1 MAVGYQILQ
10 VARINSII
18 QALQD
23 VRTLPQRLAFLNRTA
38 VTPAVDA
45 EIMARFIGYIQV
57 ADLIADDERAV
68 TYSSGKLSYESTNI
82 PNLKLGMMMTQAM
95 LNQLQSI
102 NANGGVQNDGG
113 IFSAMENRTINA
125 LLLGIRQRMEILII
139 AMQLDAFNYNR
150 LGLQINGATWGM
162 PADLKVTTSVTWD
175 TPATATPVN
184 DIMTLK
190 RLSSVRYGERYNRIT
205 MSTAAFIYMIGTA
218 EFQAKVRWILP
229 IGAPSTVLPLQ
240 DTETMKNLA
249 QNILGMEV
257 ELYDERFWSQNP
269 DGTYTSSPG
278 LPINK
283 VILSDTGDDGNP
295 EVMDFASGL
304 CTETLVASLVPN
316 NIIGVFDGPQR
327 GPIAYA
333 TANDANLNPPGVTY
347 WGVARGFPRKHRLQ
361 ATAVLTVGTFSDPIP
376 YTNPF

>member
-23 VRTLPQRLAFLNRTA
+23 IRTLPGRLVFLNRTP

-82 PNLKLGMMMTQAM
+82 PNIKLGMSMTQAM

-102 NANGGVQNDGG
+102 NANGGIQNDGG
-113 IFSAMENRTINA
+113 IFSAMENRTINT

-139 AMQLDAFNYNR
+139 AMQLDALNYNR
-150 LGLQINGATWGM
+150 LGLVLNGATWGM
-162 PADLKVTTSVTWD
+162 PADLKVTPTTTWD
-175 TPATATPVN
+175 QTTATPVN
-184 DIMTLK
+184 DILTT
-190 RLSSVRYGERYNRIT
+190 RRYASVRYGEQYDRIT
-205 MSTAAFIYMIGTA
+205 MSTAAFIYMIGTT
-218 EFQAKVRWILP
+218 EFQNKVRWILP

-249 QNILGMEV
+249 RSVLGMQL
-257 ELYDERFWSQNP
+257 ELYDERFWSQAP
-269 DGTYTSSPG
+269 DGTFSNLPG

-283 VILSDTGDDGNP
+283 VILSDSQDDNNP
-295 EVMDFASGL
+295 EVMDFASGI
-304 CTETLVASLVPN
+304 CTETLVASMVPN
-316 NIIGVFDGPQR
+316 NIIGDFAGPQR

-347 WGVARGFPRKHRLQ
+347 WGVSRGFPRKHRLQ
-361 ATAVLTVGTFSDPIP
+361 ATAVLSVGTFVDPIP

>member
-23 VRTLPQRLAFLNRTA
+23 VRTLPGRLSFLNRTP

-82 PNLKLGMMMTQAM
+82 PNIKLGMSMTQAM

-102 NANGGVQNDGG
+102 NANGGIQNDGG

-139 AMQLDAFNYNR
+139 AMQLDALNYNR
-150 LGLQINGATWGM
+150 LGIVLNGATWGM
-162 PADLKVTTSVTWD
+162 PSDLKVTPSVTWD
-175 TPATATPVN
+175 TAATATPVN
-184 DIMTLK
+184 DILTLK
-190 RLSSVRYGERYNRIT
+190 RYASVRYGEQYDRIT
-205 MSTAAFIYMIGTA
+205 MSTAAFIYMIGTT
-218 EFQAKVRWILP
+218 EFQNKVRWILP
-229 IGAPSTVLPLQ
+229 VGAPSTVLPLQ

-249 QNILGMEV
+249 RSVLGMQL
-257 ELYDERFWSQNP
+257 ELYDERFWSQAA
-269 DGTYTSSPG
+269 DGTFSNAPG

-283 VILSDTGDDGNP
+283 VILADSQDDNNP
-295 EVMDFASGL
+295 EVMDFASGI
-304 CTETLVASLVPN
+304 CTETLVASMVPN
-316 NIIGVFDGPQR
+316 NIIGDFAGPQR

-347 WGVARGFPRKHRLQ
+347 WGVSRGFPRKHRLQ
-361 ATAVLTVGTFSDPIP
+361 ATSVLTVGTFVDPIP

>member
-23 VRTLPQRLAFLNRTA
+23 VRTLPARLSFLNRTP
-38 VTPAVDA
+38 VTPSVDA

-57 ADLIADDERAV
+57 ADLVADDERAV

-82 PNLKLGMMMTQAM
+82 PNLKLGIMLTQAM

-102 NANGGVQNDGG
+102 NANGGIQNDGG
-113 IFSAMENRTINA
+113 IFSAMENRIING

-139 AMQLDAFNYNR
+139 AMQLDAFSYNR
-150 LGLQINGATWGM
+150 LGVVLNGATWGM
-162 PADLKVTTSVTWD
+162 PADLKVTPSVTWD
-175 TPATATPVN
+175 TPATATPVT
-184 DIMTLK
+184 DILTT
-190 RLSSVRYGERYNRIT
+190 RRYASVRYGERYNRIT

-218 EFQAKVRWILP
+218 EFQSKLRFILP
-229 IGAPSTVLPLQ
+229 PSTPASILPLQ
-240 DTETMKNLA
+240 DTDTMVNLA
-249 QNILGMEV
+249 GKLLGMDV
-257 ELYDERFWSQNP
+257 ELYDERFWSQAA
-269 DGTYTSSPG
+269 DGTFSNAPG

-283 VILSDTGDDGNP
+283 VILADSQDDNNP
-295 EVMDFASGL
+295 EVMDFASGI
-304 CTETLVASLVPN
+304 CTETIVASMVPN
-316 NIIGVFDGPQR
+316 NIIGSFDGPQR

-333 TANDANLNPPGVTY
+333 TANDANLNPPGITE

-361 ATAVLTVGTFSDPIP
+361 ATAVLTVGTFTDPIP